1 MSQPAQN
8 QPATGSDEERPEAV
22 RQRPYV
28 RVKICGIT
36 RVADAVAAE
45 RAGADAVGFVFAVG
59 SKRQV
64 SPEQA
69 AALSAALG
77 PFVARVGVFVNA
89 TAAEVEHAVAVANL
103 TAVQLHGAEEPA
115 FAARFQG
122 RVRVIRAVSFGPGI
136 TPDELADYPADAFL
150 LDASVPGSGRTFA
163 WDAAAMWRRHPRM
176 LLAGGL
182 NPDNVGAAVRA
193 LVPYGVDVSSGVEA
207 APGIKSAELIQRFV
221 AAARRGA
228 QAGS

>member
-1 MSQPAQN
+1 MGQ
-8 QPATGSDEERPEAV
+8 G
-22 RQRPYV
+22 PYV

-45 RAGADAVGFVFAVG
+45 RAGADAVGFVFAPG

-64 SPEQA
+64 TPEQA
-69 AALSAALG
+69 AELSAALG

-89 TAAEVEHAVAVANL
+89 SAEDIDHAVAAAGL
-103 TAVQLHGAEEPA
+103 SAVQLHGAEEPA

-122 RVRVIRAVSFGPGI
+122 SVRVVRAVSFGPGI
-136 TPDELADYPADAFL
+136 TPDALADYPADAFL

-163 WDAAAMWRRHPRM
+163 WDAAAMWRGHPRM

-182 NPDNVGAAVRA
+182 TPDNVGAAVNA
-193 LVPYGVDVSSGVEA
+193 LSPYGVDVSSGVES

-221 AAARRGA
+221 AAARRGGE
-228 QAGS
+228 AGS